1 MSKIKEIATAWKNV
15 IIPRGG
21 IEALSKERMTV
32 CNACPKKVIRFGTE
46 ICAEC
51 GCPLVSKTRANVNG
65 CPLRKWE
72 K

>member
-1 MSKIKEIATAWKNV
+1 MNKIKEIATAWKNV
-15 IIPRGG
+15 LIKDEE
-21 IEALSKERMTV
+21 IEALSKQRMEV
-32 CNACPKKVIRFGTE
+32 CNACPKKVVRFGAE

-51 GCPLVSKTRANVNG
+51 GCFLVGKTRANVNG